1 MAGAL
6 VSGALLL
13 GAAPALAQDG
23 GSDAEGVSLGQ
34 EAKRIERNIAALRE
48 SISAMIPRY
57 VEDNRPEAA
66 RLLERG
72 LEFLDTRDDGVGL
85 VTLEELATRT
95 REDVTDGRILAAFER
110 QTQLVE
116 RVATLVQILED
127 RENVV
132 ENAEASLEE
141 VRELIAKLDA
151 LSDEEQQIREETEAL
166 ERDSVTEEARAL
178 SEGIEDALNEQR
190 ELLRRGEERAQESG
204 RLRAEQ
210 LLEGLNQLAAEA
222 GERS

>member
-1 MAGAL
+1 MKRAGRRVLPRLLPTGALVAGAL

-72 LEFLDTRDDGVGL
+72 LEF
-85 VTLEELATRT
+85 
-95 REDVTDGRILAAFER
+95 
-110 QTQLVE
+110 
-116 RVATLVQILED
+116 
-127 RENVV
+127 
-132 ENAEASLEE
+132 
-141 VRELIAKLDA
+141 
-151 LSDEEQQIREETEAL
+151 
-166 ERDSVTEEARAL
+166 
-178 SEGIEDALNEQR
+178 
-190 ELLRRGEERAQESG
+190 
-204 RLRAEQ
+204 
-210 LLEGLNQLAAEA
+210 
-222 GERS
+222 